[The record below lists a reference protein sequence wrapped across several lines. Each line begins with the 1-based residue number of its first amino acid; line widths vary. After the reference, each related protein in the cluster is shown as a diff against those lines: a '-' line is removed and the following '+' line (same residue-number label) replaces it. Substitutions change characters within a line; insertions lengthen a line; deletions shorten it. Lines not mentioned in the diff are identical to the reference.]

1 MSFDCTEDVKAIKRL
16 KRIAGLASKNRN
28 MSKKLPIFTL
38 GVEEEYQIIDPQ
50 TRDLRSHLSKIVD
63 GAKIILNEQ
72 VKAEMHQSVVE
83 VGTNICQSVADAS
96 KEIRFLRSKI
106 VELADKQG
114 LVVGGA
120 GTHPFSRWQDQ
131 EITDD
136 PRYHT
141 IVNELQDAA
150 RSNLIF
156 GMHCHVGIENR
167 EQGLQLMNQACYF
180 LPHIFA
186 LSTNSPFWEGRNT
199 GYKSFRTKVFDKF
212 PRTGLPEYFDCV
224 SSYDNYLE
232 TLVKTN
238 CIDNPKKIWWDL
250 RLHPFYD
257 TIEFRICDMSLT
269 VDETMC
275 IVAIIQAIVAKLYKL
290 NVSNT
295 SFNMY
300 RIALIKENKFRAAR
314 YGIDNHMIDF
324 GLQKEVE
331 TKSLIMELLDFIDD
345 VVDELGSRE
354 QINYV
359 HTIMRDGTGA
369 DKQLRVFEET
379 GSLIDVVDMITTEF
393 TKGL

>member
-1 MSFDCTEDVKAIKRL
+1 MT
-16 KRIAGLASKNRN
+16 
-28 MSKKLPIFTL
+28 KKLPIFTL
-38 GVEEEYQIIDPQ
+38 GVEEEYQIIDPE

-83 VGTNICQSVADAS
+83 VGTNICKNVTEAKD
-96 KEIRFLRSKI
+96 EIRFLRSKI
-106 VELADKQG
+106 VELAAKQN

-131 EITDD
+131 PITDD
-136 PRYHT
+136 PRYHH

-167 EQGLQLMNQACYF
+167 EIGLQLMNQACYF

-212 PRTGLPEYFDCV
+212 PRTGLPEYFDQV

-269 VDETMC
+269 VDEAMC
-275 IVAIIQAIVAKLYKL
+275 IVAIIQALVAKLYKL
-290 NVSNT
+290 TIANT
-295 SFNMY
+295 SFNIY

-331 TKSLIMELLDFIDD
+331 TKCLIIELLEFIDD
-345 VVDELGSRE
+345 VVDELGSRD

-359 HTIMRDGTGA
+359 HTIMKEGTGA
-369 DKQLRVFEET
+369 DKQLRVFEQT
-379 GSLIDVVDMITTEF
+379 QDLTKVVDLITSEF
-393 TKGL
+393 TRGL

>member
-1 MSFDCTEDVKAIKRL
+1 MT
-16 KRIAGLASKNRN
+16 
-28 MSKKLPIFTL
+28 KKLPVFTL
-38 GVEEEYQIIDPQ
+38 GVEEEYQIIDPE

-83 VGTNICQSVADAS
+83 VGTNICKNVKEAKD
-96 KEIRFLRSKI
+96 EIRFLRSKI
-106 VELADKQG
+106 VELAAKQN

-131 EITDD
+131 PITDD
-136 PRYHT
+136 PRYHH

-167 EQGLQLMNQACYF
+167 EIGLQLMNQATYF

-212 PRTGLPEYFDCV
+212 PRTGLPEYFDSV
-224 SSYDNYLE
+224 QAYDNYLE
-232 TLVKTN
+232 TLVKTK

-257 TIEFRICDMSLT
+257 TIEFRITDMSLN
-269 VDETMC
+269 VDEAMC
-275 IVAIIQAIVAKLYKL
+275 IVAIIQAVVAKLYKL
-290 NVSNT
+290 TMANT
-295 SFNMY
+295 SFNIY
-300 RIALIKENKFRAAR
+300 RIALIRENKFRAAR
-314 YGIDNHMIDF
+314 YGVEGNMIDF
-324 GLQKEVE
+324 GLQQEVN
-331 TKSLIMELLDFIDD
+331 TKSLILELLEFIDD
-345 VVDELGSRE
+345 VVDELGSRDE
-354 QINYV
+354 INYV
-359 HTIMRDGTGA
+359 HKILNEGTGA
-369 DKQLRVFEET
+369 DKQLAVFEQT
-379 GSLIDVVDMITTEF
+379 HDLTKVVDMITSEF

>member
-1 MSFDCTEDVKAIKRL
+1 M
-16 KRIAGLASKNRN
+16 
-28 MSKKLPIFTL
+28 KKLPVFTL
-38 GVEEEYQIIDPQ
+38 GVEEEYQIIDPN

-83 VGTNICQSVADAS
+83 VGTNICKSVAEA
-96 KEIRFLRSKI
+96 KEEITFLRRKI
-106 VELADKQG
+106 VELADKQD
-114 LVVGGA
+114 LIVGGA
-120 GTHPFSRWQDQ
+120 GTHPFAKWQDQ
-131 EITDD
+131 LITDD
-136 PRYHT
+136 PRYHN

-167 EQGLQLMNQACYF
+167 EIGLQLMNQATYF

-186 LSTNSPFWEGRNT
+186 LSTNSPFWEGRQT

-212 PRTGLPEYFDCV
+212 PRTGLPEYFDSV

-290 NVSNT
+290 TLQNT
-295 SFNMY
+295 SFNIY
-300 RIALIKENKFRAAR
+300 RLALIKENKFRAAR

-331 TKSLIMELLDFIDD
+331 TKSLIIELLEFIDD
-345 VVDELGSRE
+345 VVDELGSRD

-359 HTIMRDGTGA
+359 HEIMKNGTGA
-369 DKQLRVFEET
+369 DKQLAVYEQT
-379 GSLIDVVDMITTEF
+379 GDLTKVVDFITSEF
-393 TKGL
+393 TRGI

>member
-1 MSFDCTEDVKAIKRL
+1 M
-16 KRIAGLASKNRN
+16 
-28 MSKKLPIFTL
+28 KKLPIFTL
-38 GVEEEYQIIDPQ
+38 GVEEEYQIIDPI

-83 VGTNICQSVADAS
+83 VGTNICNNVNDARN
-96 KEIRFLRSKI
+96 EIRFLRSKI
-106 VELADKQG
+106 VELADKQD
-114 LVVGGA
+114 LIVGGA
-120 GTHPFSRWQDQ
+120 GTHPFSKWQDQ
-131 EITDD
+131 PITDD
-136 PRYHT
+136 PRYHD

-167 EQGLQLMNQACYF
+167 EIGLQLMNQATYF

-186 LSTNSPFWEGRNT
+186 LSTNSPFWEGRQT

-212 PRTGLPEYFDCV
+212 PRTGLPEYFDSV
-224 SSYDNYLE
+224 ASYQNYLD
-232 TLVKTN
+232 TLVKTK

-250 RLHPFYD
+250 RLHPFYN
-257 TIEFRICDMSLT
+257 TIEFRICDMCLT
-269 VDETMC
+269 VDETIC

-290 NVSNT
+290 NMNNT
-295 SFNMY
+295 SFNIY
-300 RIALIKENKFRAAR
+300 RLALIKENKFRAAR
-314 YGIDNHMIDF
+314 YGIDNSMIDF

-331 TKSLIMELLDFIDD
+331 TKGLILELLEFIDD

-354 QINYV
+354 EINFV
-359 HTIMRDGTGA
+359 HKILNEGTGA
-369 DKQLRVFEET
+369 DKQLAIFQET
-379 GSLIDVVDMITTEF
+379 NDLSKVVDFITSEF

>member
-1 MSFDCTEDVKAIKRL
+1 M
-16 KRIAGLASKNRN
+16 
-28 MSKKLPIFTL
+28 KKLPVFTL
-38 GVEEEYQIIDPQ
+38 GVEEEYQIIDPV

-83 VGTNICQSVADAS
+83 VGTNICKNVSEARA
-96 KEIRFLRSKI
+96 EIKLLRSKI
-106 VELADKQG
+106 VELADKQN

-131 EITDD
+131 PITDD
-136 PRYHT
+136 PRYHH

-167 EQGLQLMNQACYF
+167 DIGLQLMNQATYF

-212 PRTGLPEYFDCV
+212 PRTGLPEYFDSV
-224 SSYDNYLE
+224 QSYDNFLD
-232 TLVKTN
+232 TLVQTN
-238 CIDNPKKIWWDL
+238 CMDNPKKIWWDL

-257 TIEFRICDMSLT
+257 TIEFRICDMSMT
-269 VDETMC
+269 TDETIC
-275 IVAIIQAIVAKLYKL
+275 IVAIIQALVAKLYKL
-290 NVSNT
+290 TMANT
-295 SFNMY
+295 SFNIY
-300 RIALIKENKFRAAR
+300 RIALIKENKFRASR
-314 YGIDNHMIDF
+314 YGVMGNMIDF
-324 GLQKEVE
+324 GLKKEVP
-331 TKSLIMELLDFIDD
+331 TRDLILELLEFIDD
-345 VVDELGSRE
+345 VVDELGSRDE
-354 QINYV
+354 INYV
-359 HTIMRDGTGA
+359 HNILRDGTGA
-369 DKQLRVFEET
+369 AKQLAVFEET
-379 GSLIDVVDMITTEF
+379 KDLTKVVDLITSQF

>member
-1 MSFDCTEDVKAIKRL
+1 MQ
-16 KRIAGLASKNRN
+16 
-28 MSKKLPIFTL
+28 KKLPIFTL
-38 GVEEEYQIIDPQ
+38 GVEEEYQIIDPE

-63 GAKIILNEQ
+63 GAKVILNEQ

-96 KEIRFLRSKI
+96 KEIRFLRTKI

-131 EITDD
+131 PITDD

-167 EQGLQLMNQACYF
+167 EVGLQLMNQACYF
-180 LPHIFA
+180 LPHVFA
-186 LSTNSPFWEGRNT
+186 LSSNSPFWEGRNT

-212 PRTGLPEYFDCV
+212 PRTGLPEYFDSV
-224 SSYDNYLE
+224 QSYDNYLE
-232 TLVKTN
+232 TLVKTK

-290 NVSNT
+290 NAANT

-314 YGIDNHMIDF
+314 YGIENHMIDF
-324 GLQKEVE
+324 GLQQEVE
-331 TKSLIMELLDFIDD
+331 TKSLILELLDFVDD

-354 QINYV
+354 QISYV
-359 HTIMRDGTGA
+359 HTILREGTGA
-369 DKQLRVFEET
+369 DKQLAVFNET
-379 GSLIDVVDMITTEF
+379 NDLTKVVDLITGEF

>member
-1 MSFDCTEDVKAIKRL
+1 M
-16 KRIAGLASKNRN
+16 
-28 MSKKLPIFTL
+28 KKLPIFTL
-38 GVEEEYQIIDPQ
+38 GVEEEYQIIDPVS
-50 TRDLRSHLSKIVD
+50 RDLRSHLSKIVD
-63 GAKIILNEQ
+63 GARIVLNEQ

-83 VGTNICQSVADAS
+83 VGTNICKSVAEAAA
-96 KEIRFLRSKI
+96 EIRFLRSKI
-106 VELADKQG
+106 CELADKQS

-131 EITDD
+131 PITDD
-136 PRYHT
+136 PRYHN

-167 EQGLQLMNQACYF
+167 EIGLQLMNQACYF

-186 LSTNSPFWEGRNT
+186 LSTNSPFWEGRKT

-212 PRTGLPEYFDCV
+212 PRTGLPEYFDSV
-224 SSYDNYLE
+224 GSYDNYLD

-269 VDETMC
+269 VEETMC
-275 IVAIIQAIVAKLYKL
+275 IVALIQAIVAKLYKL
-290 NVSNT
+290 TKQNT
-295 SFNMY
+295 SFNIY
-300 RIALIKENKFRAAR
+300 RLALIKENKFRAAR
-314 YGIDNHMIDF
+314 YGIEGQMIDF
-324 GLQKEVE
+324 GLKKEVD
-331 TKSLIMELLDFIDD
+331 TKCLILELLDFIED

-359 HTIMRDGTGA
+359 HQIMREGTGA
-369 DKQLRVFEET
+369 DKQLAVFDST
-379 GSLIDVVDMITTEF
+379 NDLTKVVDFITYEF
-393 TKGL
+393 KKGL

>member
-1 MSFDCTEDVKAIKRL
+1 MINAE
-16 KRIAGLASKNRN
+16 NN
-28 MSKKLPIFTL
+28 MTRKLPVFTL
-38 GVEEEYQIIDPQ
+38 GVEEEYQIIDPE

-83 VGTNICQSVADAS
+83 VGTNICKNI
-96 KEIRFLRSKI
+96 KEAKAEIKFLRSKI
-106 VELADKQG
+106 VELAAKQQ

-131 EITDD
+131 PITDD
-136 PRYHT
+136 PRYHH

-167 EQGLQLMNQACYF
+167 EIGLQLMNQATYF

-212 PRTGLPEYFDCV
+212 PRTGLPEYFDSV
-224 SSYDNYLE
+224 QAYDNYLD

-250 RLHPFYD
+250 RLHPFYN
-257 TIEFRICDMSLT
+257 TIEFRITDMCLT
-269 VDETMC
+269 VDEAMC
-275 IVAIIQAIVAKLYKL
+275 IVAIIQAVVAKLYKL
-290 NVSNT
+290 TMANT
-295 SFNMY
+295 SFNIY
-300 RIALIKENKFRAAR
+300 RIALVKENKFRAAR
-314 YGIDNHMIDF
+314 YGIEGNMIDF
-324 GLQKEVE
+324 GLKAELE
-331 TKSLIMELLDFIDD
+331 TKCLIMELLEFIED

-354 QINYV
+354 EINYV
-359 HTIMRDGTGA
+359 HTILNEGTGA
-369 DKQLRVFEET
+369 DKQLAIFNQTRDLT
-379 GSLIDVVDMITTEF
+379 QVVDMITREF

>member
-1 MSFDCTEDVKAIKRL
+1 MI
-16 KRIAGLASKNRN
+16 

-38 GVEEEYQIIDPQ
+38 GVEEEYQIIDPE

-83 VGTNICQSVADAS
+83 VGTNICKNIKEAKD
-96 KEIRFLRSKI
+96 EIRFLRSKI
-106 VELADKQG
+106 VELAHKQG

-131 EITDD
+131 PITDD
-136 PRYHT
+136 PRYHH

-167 EQGLQLMNQACYF
+167 DIGLQLMNQATYF

-212 PRTGLPEYFDCV
+212 PRTGLPEYFDSV
-224 SSYDNYLE
+224 QSYDNYLD
-232 TLVKTN
+232 TLVKTG

-257 TIEFRICDMSLT
+257 TIEFRITDMSLT
-269 VDETMC
+269 VDEAMC

-290 NVSNT
+290 TVSNT
-295 SFNMY
+295 SFNIY

-314 YGIDNHMIDF
+314 YGIEGNMIDF
-324 GLQKEVE
+324 GLKEEVE
-331 TKSLIMELLDFIDD
+331 TKLLLHELLEFVDD
-345 VVDELGSRE
+345 VVDELGSRDE
-354 QINYV
+354 INYI
-359 HTIMRDGTGA
+359 HTILNEGTGA
-369 DKQLRVFEET
+369 DKQLRVFEQT
-379 GSLIDVVDMITTEF
+379 HDLSKVVDMITSEF
-393 TKGL
+393 TRGL

>member
-1 MSFDCTEDVKAIKRL
+1 MT
-16 KRIAGLASKNRN
+16 
-28 MSKKLPIFTL
+28 KKLPIFTL
-38 GVEEEYQIIDPQ
+38 GVEEEYQIIDPV

-63 GAKIILNEQ
+63 GAKVILNEQ

-83 VGTNICQSVADAS
+83 VGTNICKNV
-96 KEIRFLRSKI
+96 KEAREEITFLRKKI

-114 LVVGGA
+114 LLVGGA

-131 EITDD
+131 AITDD

-167 EQGLQLMNQACYF
+167 EIGLQLMNQACYF

-186 LSTNSPFWEGRNT
+186 LSTNSPFWEGRQT

-212 PRTGLPEYFDCV
+212 PRTGLPEYFD
-224 SSYDNYLE
+224 SLQSYDNFLD
-232 TLVKTN
+232 TLVQTN

-275 IVAIIQAIVAKLYKL
+275 IVAIIQAVVAKLYKL
-290 NVSNT
+290 TMANT
-295 SFNMY
+295 SFNIY
-300 RIALIKENKFRAAR
+300 RLALIKENKFRAAR
-314 YGIDNHMIDF
+314 YGIRGNMIDF
-324 GLQKEVE
+324 GLKKEVP
-331 TKSLIMELLDFIDD
+331 TCDLILELLEFIDD
-345 VVDELGSRE
+345 VVDELGSRDE
-354 QINYV
+354 INYV
-359 HTIMRDGTGA
+359 HTILRDGTGA
-369 DKQLRVFEET
+369 AKQLAVFEQT
-379 GSLIDVVDMITTEF
+379 GDLTKVVDFITSEF

>member
-1 MSFDCTEDVKAIKRL
+1 M
-16 KRIAGLASKNRN
+16 
-28 MSKKLPIFTL
+28 MKKLPVFTL
-38 GVEEEYQIIDPQ
+38 GVEEEYQIIDPV

-63 GAKIILNEQ
+63 GAKVILNEQ

-83 VGTNICQSVADAS
+83 VGTNICKNVKEAS
-96 KEIRFLRSKI
+96 DEIKFLRSKI
-106 VELADKQG
+106 VELAHKQD

-131 EITDD
+131 PITDD

-167 EQGLQLMNQACYF
+167 EIGLQLMNQACYF

-186 LSTNSPFWEGRNT
+186 LSTNSPFWEGRQT

-212 PRTGLPEYFDCV
+212 PRTGLPEYFDSV
-224 SSYDNYLE
+224 AAYDNYLD

-269 VDETMC
+269 VEETMC

-290 NVSNT
+290 SLHNM
-295 SFNMY
+295 SFNIY
-300 RIALIKENKFRAAR
+300 RLALIKENKFRAAR
-314 YGIDNHMIDF
+314 YGIEGNMIDF

-331 TKSLIMELLDFIDD
+331 TKLLILELLEFIDD

-359 HTIMRDGTGA
+359 HTIMREGTGA
-369 DKQLRVFEET
+369 DKQLAVFEKT
-379 GSLIDVVDMITTEF
+379 NDLSQVVDFITSEF

>member
-1 MSFDCTEDVKAIKRL
+1 MASWFCCGVNL
-16 KRIAGLASKNRN
+16 KPENGNLKLKN
-28 MSKKLPIFTL
+28 MTKKLPVFTL

-83 VGTNICQSVADAS
+83 VGTNICKNVKEAKS
-96 KEIRFLRSKI
+96 EIRFLRSKI
-106 VELADKQG
+106 VELAAKQN

-131 EITDD
+131 PITDD
-136 PRYHT
+136 PRYHH

-167 EQGLQLMNQACYF
+167 EIGLQLMNQATYF

-212 PRTGLPEYFDCV
+212 PRTGLPEYFDSV
-224 SSYDNYLE
+224 QAYDNYLE
-232 TLVKTN
+232 TLVKTK

-257 TIEFRICDMSLT
+257 TIEFRITDMSLT
-269 VDETMC
+269 VDEAMC
-275 IVAIIQAIVAKLYKL
+275 IVAIIQAVVAKLYKL
-290 NVSNT
+290 TMANT
-295 SFNMY
+295 SFNIY
-300 RIALIKENKFRAAR
+300 RIALVKENKFRAAR

-331 TKSLIMELLDFIDD
+331 TKSLILELLDFIDD
-345 VVDELGSRE
+345 VVDELGSRDE
-354 QINYV
+354 INYV
-359 HTIMRDGTGA
+359 YTMLKEGTGA
-369 DKQLRVFEET
+369 DKQLAVFHHT
-379 GSLIDVVDMITTEF
+379 QDLTKVVDMITSEF
-393 TKGL
+393 TRGL

>member
-1 MSFDCTEDVKAIKRL
+1 MQR
-16 KRIAGLASKNRN
+16 
-28 MSKKLPIFTL
+28 KLPVFTL
-38 GVEEEYQIIDPQ
+38 GVEEEYQIIDPE

-83 VGTNICQSVADAS
+83 VGTNICKNVCEAKA
-96 KEIRFLRSKI
+96 EIKFLRSKI
-106 VELADKQG
+106 VELAAKQG

-131 EITDD
+131 PITDD
-136 PRYHT
+136 PRYHH

-167 EQGLQLMNQACYF
+167 EIGLQLMNQATYF

-212 PRTGLPEYFDCV
+212 PRTGLPEYFDSV
-224 SSYDNYLE
+224 QAYDNYLE
-232 TLVKTN
+232 TLVKTK

-257 TIEFRICDMSLT
+257 TIEFRITDMSLT
-269 VDETMC
+269 VDEAMA
-275 IVAIIQAIVAKLYKL
+275 IVSVIQAVVAKLYKL
-290 NVSNT
+290 TMANT
-295 SFNMY
+295 SFNIY
-300 RIALIKENKFRAAR
+300 RLALIRENKFRAAR

-331 TKSLIMELLDFIDD
+331 TKELILELLDFIDD

-354 QINYV
+354 HINYV
-359 HTIMRDGTGA
+359 HTILREGTGA
-369 DKQLRVFEET
+369 DKQLDVFNAT
-379 GSLIDVVDMITTEF
+379 QDLTKVVDMITDEF